1 MQVITFNVDGMKC
14 GSCEARVK
22 NALSTVDGVLSVEAS
37 FLNKKVIVQA
47 NDDVAYDEIKD
58 VIEDLGFSV
67 IK

>member
-1 MQVITFNVDGMKC
+1 MQVITVNVDGMKC
-14 GSCEARVK
+14 GGCEARVK